1 MLGFVQIRKL
11 VFLAPL
17 TKSVYRGAHTTVPV
31 GHAFPYG
38 CSGALREEIAR
49 QMQLAVT
56 ASGADQCSV
65 NADGFVDGEKVWI
78 IEMV

>member
-1 MLGFVQIRKL
+1 MDLCRTTNWSFWHRTRNLYTAV
-11 VFLAPL
+11 
-17 TKSVYRGAHTTVPV
+17 HTRPFRS

-65 NADGFVDGEKVWI
+65 NADVFVDGEGLDH
-78 IEMV
+78 